1 MAFSPDK
8 HSAVLIPVRVE
19 DISSD
24 IAIDCKINMSSWST
38 SPKTVLI
45 TGFVPVRLGNINSGV
60 KSDYNINRQSWPSS
74 PYQLSS
80 SEPVTLPVRLGIF
93 NSDITSNYV
102 K

>member
-60 KSDYNINRQSWPSS
+60 KSDYNINRPSWPASLYQFSS
-74 PYQLSS
+74 FMSFR
-80 SEPVTLPVRLGIF
+80 LPVRLENI
-93 NSDITSNYV
+93 NSDITS
-102 K
+102 